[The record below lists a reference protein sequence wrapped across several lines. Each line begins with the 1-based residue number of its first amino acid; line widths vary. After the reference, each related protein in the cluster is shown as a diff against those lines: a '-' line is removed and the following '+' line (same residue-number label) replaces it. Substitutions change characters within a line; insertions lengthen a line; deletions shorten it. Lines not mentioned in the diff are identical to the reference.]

1 MVLRIDKE
9 RKMKATKA
17 ISLAR
22 RARKNIDVALTFC
35 ATPILREMHY
45 TPRAFIGV
53 ADIDA
58 VIADKA
64 VAIKRGM
71 SVAQATEQAINHLFM
86 LADWRA
92 CDYAYNEGIEVG
104 AIADPDVKWGRI
116 I

>member
-1 MVLRIDKE
+1 MELRIDKE

-35 ATPILREMHY
+35 ATPVLRELHC
-45 TPRAFIGV
+45 TPRAFVGV

-58 VIADKA
+58 AVADMA
-64 VAIKRGM
+64 VAIKRGA
-71 SVAQATEQAINHLFM
+71 SVAQATEQALNNLFR

-92 CDYAYNEGIEVG
+92 CDYAVSANIEVS
-104 AIADPDVKWGRI
+104 AIADPDVKWGQI

>member
-9 RKMKATKA
+9 RKMKVTKA

-22 RARKNIDVALTFC
+22 RARKNIEVALTFC
-35 ATPILREMHY
+35 ATPILHEIHY
-45 TPRAFIGV
+45 TPKAFIGN
-53 ADIDA
+53 ADINA
-58 VIADKA
+58 AIADMA

-71 SVAQATEQAINHLFM
+71 SVAQATEQAIRRLFE

-92 CDYAYNEGIEVG
+92 CDYAYNEGIEVS
-104 AIADPDVKWGRI
+104 AIADPDVKWGQI